1 MNDAIYIVYTFHPDG
16 TRYALTAHRTY
27 GDALDHVKL
36 ITSEDGPCRTLGI
49 TGTRISTL
57 PVRD

>member
-27 GDALDHVKL
+27 EGALNHVKF
-36 ITSEDGPCRTLGI
+36 ITREDGPCRILGI
-49 TGTRISTL
+49 TGISINTL
-57 PVRD
+57 SVQN

>member
-27 GDALDHVKL
+27 EGALNHVKF
-36 ITSEDGPCRTLGI
+36 ITREDGPCRTLGI

-57 PVRD
+57 PVRN